1 MSRILRCLK
10 IFNFEELYIFSKLSF
25 LNSIKNNEI
34 SSHIFLSLCSST
46 RNKFSKSFVQDIKVL
61 EHRFLSKIGD
71 IYLECNSYK
80 KIIKKSFEQRDGIA
94 DSINTCLDKFKSK
107 TYKNLLDN
115 LIKPE
120 FIRQDEEFQE
130 LLQYLIITDEFS

>member
-1 MSRILRCLK
+1 M
-10 IFNFEELYIFSKLSF
+10 
-25 LNSIKNNEI
+25 
-34 SSHIFLSLCSST
+34 
-46 RNKFSKSFVQDIKVL
+46 QDIKVL
-61 EHRFLSKIGD
+61 ERRFHSKIGD

-80 KIIKKSFEQRDGIA
+80 KIIKKSFEQRDGIT

-130 LLQYLIITDEFS
+130 LLQYLIITNEFT